1 MGIAFAPVFTSLCAP
16 SSLMDHYRSQNASP
30 PGLLLRD
37 TGLLI
42 LRWTAGLVLLAG
54 HAWEESIAGWKHV
67 WDKTPWDLAAE
78 VADRGFPLPQAVA
91 IAAVAVASLGSFFL
105 FTGLLCRISALLLL
119 ICTLCGLFLYSSLP
133 DLAEK
138 LFLYAGIYLV
148 IVICGP
154 GRFSFDALLSGR
166 CAARR

>member
-1 MGIAFAPVFTSLCAP
+1 
-16 SSLMDHYRSQNASP
+16 MDYYRPQNAPP

-37 TGLLI
+37 VGLLI

-67 WDKTPWDLAAE
+67 WEKTPWAFAAE
-78 VADRGFPLPQAVA
+78 IAERGFPLPQAVA
-91 IAAVAVASLGSFFL
+91 VTAVIVAALGSFFL
-105 FTGLLCRISALLLL
+105 LTGLLCRVSALLLL

-138 LFLYAGIYLV
+138 LFLYAGIYIVL
-148 IVICGP
+148 VICGP

-166 CAARR
+166 RAARR